1 MKTRTRRAGGGLA
14 AELDGLANPAPVSTE
29 LPDDDFDPTGGA
41 VAREADR
48 DDASSSGDSEPDA
61 NAFADDDEGVFEP
74 TKAERARVP
83 GKGKLRMR
91 AGIAIDD
98 GEYVG
103 KSSSRRAMEGAWA
116 GDEDDDASD
125 EDDDPSALED
135 ASEDVSED
143 VAMDV
148 RSDDALSDE
157 ENDDGTPEEG
167 SEEEHDS
174 DDESESD
181 HDDDDD
187 DDDDDPYGGQK
198 KTSAS
203 AFETSALE
211 AELAA
216 MRAEEAEANRLVR
229 TKSQNAAKGAAV
241 RTQNA
246 CWERSLRTRIVLQKG
261 LTLAAKMPTPA
272 YHRAMCAADAAVAP
286 ALAAA
291 AASARGALGAL
302 LRLQAALMDANP
314 AVGEALAS
322 GTSDSAKVR
331 ETFGESR
338 DETRDDEKREK
349 RTRNGRFY
357 AAAATLDLAAKPVAA
372 AWRAADASFE
382 AFAPFRDQSC
392 DRWHRKAQITSG
404 KMGLG
409 LGARGASPSAL
420 RAFDQALSAQVRAA
434 MTPPDRLVNRSRPPA
449 HLTPRRLGEPV
460 STVSTKRRRSG
471 DFENDVENGEEATE
485 ALFAGSGDDENENET
500 NAPRENSRVAETYE
514 DADFYE
520 QALKEFLETR
530 GAGSSPGSAS
540 VPGSAS
546 KPPKRRKQ
554 VDRRASKGRK
564 LRYHVQQPLVN
575 FCAPV
580 DLEVPGWAEKVFTRL
595 FASSA

>member
-74 TKAERARVP
+74 TKAERAAA

-125 EDDDPSALED
+125 EDDASALED

-143 VAMDV
+143 EAMDV
-148 RSDDALSDE
+148 RADALSDE
-157 ENDDGTPEEG
+157 EDDDDTPEEG
-167 SEEEHDS
+167 SEEEHGS

-181 HDDDDD
+181 HDDDDDD

-272 YHRAMCAADAAVAP
+272 YHRAMRAADAAVAP

-322 GTSDSAKVR
+322 GTSDSSAK
-331 ETFGESR
+331 ESR
-338 DETRDDEKREK
+338 DETRKNDEK
-349 RTRNGRFY
+349 TRGKNRDGRFY

-392 DRWHRKAQITSG
+392 DRWHRKAQVTSG
-404 KMGLG
+404 KMGG
-409 LGARGASPSAL
+409 GGSGAPSAL

-449 HLTPRRLGEPV
+449 HLAPRRLGEPDA
-460 STVSTKRRRSG
+460 SAETKRKRG
-471 DFENDVENGEEATE
+471 DAFENEKAFDEEATR
-485 ALFAGSGDDENENET
+485 LFGGGDSTRDE
-500 NAPRENSRVAETYE
+500 RVADAYD

-530 GAGSSPGSAS
+530 GAGSNPGAAS
-540 VPGSAS
+540 VPAAM

-564 LRYHVQQPLVN
+564 LRYHTQQPLVN
-575 FCAPV
+575 FCAPAE
-580 DLEVPGWAEKVFTRL
+580 LEVPGWAEKVFKRL

>member
-1 MKTRTRRAGGGLA
+1 MKTRTRRAGGGLS
-14 AELDGLANPAPVSTE
+14 AELAGLANPAPVSTE

-74 TKAERARVP
+74 TKAERAAA

-125 EDDDPSALED
+125 EDDASALED

-143 VAMDV
+143 EAMDV
-148 RSDDALSDE
+148 RADALSDE
-157 ENDDGTPEEG
+157 EDDDDTPEEG

-187 DDDDDPYGGQK
+187 DDDDPYGGEK

-216 MRAEEAEANRLVR
+216 MRAEEAEANRLMR

-261 LTLAAKMPTPA
+261 LTLAAQMPTPA
-272 YHRAMCAADAAVAP
+272 YHRAMLSADAAVAP

-331 ETFGESR
+331 ETF
-338 DETRDDEKREK
+338 DEKRGK
-349 RTRNGRFY
+349 KSSDGRFY
-357 AAAATLDLAAKPVAA
+357 AAAATLDLAAKPAAA

-382 AFAPFRDQSC
+382 ALVPFRDQSC
-392 DRWHRKAQITSG
+392 DRWHRKAQVTSG
-404 KMGLG
+404 KMGGALS
-409 LGARGASPSAL
+409 GARGVAPSAL

-449 HLTPRRLGEPV
+449 HLAPRRLGEPV
-460 STVSTKRRRSG
+460 FAETQKRRRSG
-471 DFENDVENGEEATE
+471 DFENERGFDEEATR
-485 ALFAGSGDDENENET
+485 LFANDETKDETSVRLGDE
-500 NAPRENSRVAETYE
+500 RVAETYE

-530 GAGSSPGSAS
+530 GAGSSPGAVS
-540 VPGSAS
+540 VPALS

-564 LRYHVQQPLVN
+564 LRYHTQQPLVN
-575 FCAPV
+575 FCAPAE
-580 DLEVPGWAEKVFTRL
+580 LEVPGWAEKVFTRL

>member
-1 MKTRTRRAGGGLA
+1 M
-14 AELDGLANPAPVSTE
+14 
-29 LPDDDFDPTGGA
+29 
-41 VAREADR
+41 
-48 DDASSSGDSEPDA
+48 
-61 NAFADDDEGVFEP
+61 
-74 TKAERARVP
+74 
-83 GKGKLRMR
+83 
-91 AGIAIDD
+91 
-98 GEYVG
+98 
-103 KSSSRRAMEGAWA
+103 
-116 GDEDDDASD
+116 
-125 EDDDPSALED
+125 
-135 ASEDVSED
+135 
-143 VAMDV
+143 
-148 RSDDALSDE
+148 
-157 ENDDGTPEEG
+157 
-167 SEEEHDS
+167 
-174 DDESESD
+174 
-181 HDDDDD
+181 
-187 DDDDDPYGGQK
+187 
-198 KTSAS
+198 
-203 AFETSALE
+203 E

-216 MRAEEAEANRLVR
+216 MRAEEAEANRLMR

-272 YHRAMCAADAAVAP
+272 YHRAMLSADAAVAP

-331 ETFGESR
+331 ETFGE
-338 DETRDDEKREK
+338 KREK
-349 RTRNGRFY
+349 KSSDGRFY
-357 AAAATLDLAAKPVAA
+357 AAAATLDLAAKPAAA

-382 AFAPFRDQSC
+382 ALVPFRDQSC
-392 DRWHRKAQITSG
+392 DRWHRKAQVTSG
-404 KMGLG
+404 KMGGALS
-409 LGARGASPSAL
+409 GARGVAPSAL

-449 HLTPRRLGEPV
+449 HLAPKRLGEPV
-460 STVSTKRRRSG
+460 FLPAETKRRRSG
-471 DFENDVENGEEATE
+471 DFENERGFDEEATR
-485 ALFAGSGDDENENET
+485 LFANDETKDETSVRHGDE
-500 NAPRENSRVAETYE
+500 RVAETYE

-530 GAGSSPGSAS
+530 GAGSSPGAVS
-540 VPGSAS
+540 VPALS

-575 FCAPV
+575 FCAPAE
-580 DLEVPGWAEKVFTRL
+580 LEVPGWAEKVFTRL